1 MDTEASA
8 IDSSIHPQVV
18 GWWILAAL
26 AALVGTIVVAQ
37 ALARQATIEAGSYAT
52 LSALGVS
59 RRQLVVL
66 NMTRTLLIGAVGVIG
81 GAVLAFLLSPL
92 TPVGEAR
99 LADPSLGFVFDAP
112 VFLLGAM
119 VAIVAVLALGLWP
132 AVRTSRARP
141 PEGGARAV
149 RPSQIVAFLAGA
161 GAPPSALIGA
171 RHALERGGGRSA
183 VPVGPALL
191 GSVLA
196 VTALCGTA
204 VFGASLTHLTSTP
217 ALYGQPFDEWFGVN
231 GTGSPAQNNQV
242 LTSIE
247 RDNAVSDITAGIG
260 GVVSINGKSVSALA
274 GESLRGPVL
283 ITTTNG
289 TLPIAD
295 DDVTLGEATLRQVG
309 ARVGSFVRVT
319 SPTPQGGTRTSSF
332 RVVGTAVFPPDFSAG
347 GLGVGAVFTLGAFLG
362 GRCNA
367 GPPQKACLVQTMIR
381 AQEGSFLVR
390 AVPGPEGRAALGR
403 LARAFPGEV
412 EFPTP
417 PTNLVNF
424 GEAVNFPLIFGVV
437 LVVFGAAT
445 LVHLLVV
452 SVVRRRE
459 EMGLLKAIG
468 FVRRRV
474 AFCVSWQTTT
484 VALVGIVVGVPVGIA
499 LGQLVWRAFARN
511 LGVLPV
517 AVVTAWAIVAI
528 ALGTLIVANALAIG
542 PALVA
547 SRSRPASL
555 LRAE

>member
-1 MDTEASA
+1 
-8 IDSSIHPQVV
+8 
-18 GWWILAAL
+18 
-26 AALVGTIVVAQ
+26 VAQ
-37 ALARQATIEAGSYAT
+37 ALARQATIEADSYAT
-52 LSALGVS
+52 LSALYVS

-66 NMTRTLLIGAVGVIG
+66 NMTRTLLIGAVGAVG
-81 GAVLAFLLSPL
+81 GAVLAFALSPL
-92 TPVGEAR
+92 SPVGEAR

-132 AVRTSRARP
+132 AVRTARARP
-141 PEGGARAV
+141 PEGGGRAV
-149 RPSQIVAFLAGA
+149 RPSQIVAFLAAA
-161 GAPPSALIGA
+161 GAPPSALIGT
-171 RHALERGGGRSA
+171 RHALERGRSRTA
-183 VPVGPALL
+183 VPVGPAALL

-204 VFGASLTHLTSTP
+204 VFGTSLTHLTSTP

-231 GTGSPAQNNQV
+231 GTGSPAQNNQM

-247 RDNAVSDITAGIG
+247 RDHAISDITAGIG
-260 GVVSINGKSVSALA
+260 GAISINGRNVSALA
-274 GESLRGPVL
+274 GEILRGQVL
-283 ITTTNG
+283 ITTTSG
-289 TLPIAD
+289 RLPIVD
-295 DDVTLGEATLRQVG
+295 DEVTMGEATLRQVG
-309 ARVGSFVRVT
+309 ARVGSVVRVT

-332 RVVGTAVFPPDFSAG
+332 RVVGTAVFPPDFGAG
-347 GLGVGAVFTLGAFLG
+347 GLGLGAVFTLGAFLG
-362 GRCNA
+362 GRCAA
-367 GPPQKACLVQTMIR
+367 GPQQKACLVQTMIR
-381 AQEGSFLVR
+381 AEEGSFLVR
-390 AVPGPEGRAALGR
+390 AVPGPEGRATLGR

-412 EFPTP
+412 EFPAP

-424 GEAVNFPLIFGVV
+424 GEAVNFPLIFGLV
-437 LVVFGAAT
+437 LIIFGAAT

-468 FVRRRV
+468 FVRRQV

-484 VALVGIVVGVPVGIA
+484 VALAGIVLGVPFGIA